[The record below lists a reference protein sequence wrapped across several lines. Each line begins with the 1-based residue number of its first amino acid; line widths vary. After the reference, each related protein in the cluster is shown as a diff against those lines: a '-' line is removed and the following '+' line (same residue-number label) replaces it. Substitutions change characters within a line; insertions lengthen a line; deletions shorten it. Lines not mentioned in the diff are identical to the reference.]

1 MSMLGQRAHSFTCP
15 CDDENDVMRVSASIR
30 WSSSCRK
37 SPGHDGA
44 SPLAVRR
51 VYIQPYSRDNRAPGA
66 PRCPCRCA
74 VDSCASVRFQGAV
87 QKPWV
92 SGEISCCGQCVAA
105 QLQLY
110 AERAL
115 PWSRPLRDSTCG
127 SFRSAFG
134 TRRPTSLVSPVR

>member
-1 MSMLGQRAHSFTCP
+1 MCELSMLGQRAHSFTCP

-66 PRCPCRCA
+66 PRCPCRWTA
-74 VDSCASVRFQGAV
+74 ALASGF
-87 QKPWV
+87 
-92 SGEISCCGQCVAA
+92 
-105 QLQLY
+105 
-110 AERAL
+110 RAL
-115 PWSRPLRDSTCG
+115 YK
-127 SFRSAFG
+127 
-134 TRRPTSLVSPVR
+134 SLG